1 MLIPPAMAQTAPAAS
16 ASSDMLGGAGLV
28 AFLPYLLIFAV
39 MYFLL
44 IRPQQRRMKE
54 HRAKVEGIV
63 RNDQVVTSGGIV
75 GKVTRVDDEYAEVEI
90 AKGVTV
96 KVVKATISE
105 VLSTTAK
112 PAND

>member
-1 MLIPPAMAQTAPAAS
+1 MLIPPAMAQTASAGAAS
-16 ASSDMLGGAGLV
+16 ANPLGGASIL
-28 AFLPYLLIFAV
+28 AFLPYLLIFVV

-44 IRPQQRRMKE
+44 IRPQQRRAKE
-54 HRAKVEGIV
+54 HQTRVNGIV

-75 GKVTRVDDEYAEVEI
+75 GKVTRVDDQYADVEI

-96 KVVKATISE
+96 KVVKATISD
-105 VLSTTAK
+105 VLSSTAK